1 MNDTGNALHV
11 VFVAAPE
18 NIRTGNRL
26 HIGGMCPSGP
36 GTSSPRKL
44 SPGGSGMICHFI
56 TGCIS
61 NRTWNGLKNAA
72 SYGQNGM
79 WACYLENDI
88 ISGCPVLI
96 GVIFPSW
103 KRFQLIRGQY
113 GLTIYGEDEQTI
125 SDVKTSLF
133 NMLSFTNEQINGV
146 PA

>member
-1 MNDTGNALHV
+1 
-11 VFVAAPE
+11 
-18 NIRTGNRL
+18 
-26 HIGGMCPSGP
+26 
-36 GTSSPRKL
+36 
-44 SPGGSGMICHFI
+44 
-56 TGCIS
+56 
-61 NRTWNGLKNAA
+61 
-72 SYGQNGM
+72 M